1 MPSFDV
7 VSEVDL
13 QEVRNAVDQVQ
24 REIATRY
31 DFKGTNVTVELT
43 EELIAIHA
51 DDTMR
56 LKAVQEILMQK
67 LAKRK
72 VSLKSV
78 EFKDPV
84 PAGGDT
90 VKQEVVIKQGL
101 GDEDLKKLGKL
112 IKAQK
117 IKVNTQIQGDQLRVM
132 GKKRDDLQEI
142 IQLLRSEIKDL
153 ELQFIN
159 FRD

>member
-7 VSEVDL
+7 VSEVEM

-43 EELIAIHA
+43 DQLIAIHA
-51 DDTMR
+51 SDQMR
-56 LKAVQEILMQK
+56 LNSVQTLLREK

-78 EFKDPV
+78 EFKDAS

-90 VKQEVVIKQGL
+90 IKQDVIIKQGL
-101 GDEDLKKLGKL
+101 ADEDLKRVNKL
-112 IKAQK
+112 IKNQK
-117 IKVNTQIQGDQLRVM
+117 VKVNTQIQGNQLRVM
-132 GKKRDDLQEI
+132 GKKRDDLQAV
-142 IQLLRSEIKDL
+142 IQFLRVEVKDL
-153 ELQFIN
+153 ELQFTN

>member
-7 VSEVDL
+7 VSEVEM

-31 DFKGTNVTVELT
+31 DFKGTNVTVELVD
-43 EELIAIHA
+43 EIINIHSS
-51 DDTMR
+51 DQMR
-56 LKAVQEILMQK
+56 LNSVQTLLREK

-78 EFKDPV
+78 EFKDAV

-90 VKQEVVIKQGL
+90 LKQQVLIKQGL
-101 GDEDLKKLGKL
+101 GDEDLKRVNKL
-112 IKAQK
+112 IKNQK
-117 IKVNTQIQGDQLRVM
+117 VKVNTQIQGNQLRVM
-132 GKKRDDLQEI
+132 GKKRDDLQAV
-142 IQLLRSEIKDL
+142 IQFLRTEVKDL
-153 ELQFIN
+153 ELQFTN
-159 FRD
+159 FRE

>member
-7 VSEVDL
+7 VSEVEI

-24 REIATRY
+24 REISTRY
-31 DFKGTNVTVELT
+31 DFKGTKVTI
-43 EELIAIHA
+43 ELINEVISVHA
-51 DDTMR
+51 DDKMR
-56 LKAVQEILMQK
+56 LNSVQDLLREK

-78 EFKDPV
+78 EFKDPT

-90 VKQEVVIKQGL
+90 IKQEIVVKQGL
-101 GDEDLKKLGKL
+101 GDEDLKKINKL
-112 IKAQK
+112 IKGQK
-117 IKVNTQIQGDQLRVM
+117 VKVNTQIQGNQLRVM
-132 GKKRDDLQEI
+132 GKKRDDLQAV
-142 IQLLRSEIKDL
+142 IQFLRAEVKDL
-153 ELQFIN
+153 ELQFNN